1 MRLTGFTTRFW
12 SLLAGSRKIK
22 NERDMKK
29 ILMTLALIAALT
41 VGVKAQDGGGLFQ
54 RGQEPEKTE
63 KSVFENRGG
72 GFPGLPP
79 HGEEGDQPAPIGGG
93 VLLLCGMA
101 AAYAATKKSKK

>member
-1 MRLTGFTTRFW
+1 
-12 SLLAGSRKIK
+12 
-22 NERDMKK
+22 MKK

-72 GFPGLPP
+72 FPGLSP

>member
-1 MRLTGFTTRFW
+1 MKMKRF
-12 SLLAGSRKIK
+12 
-22 NERDMKK
+22 
-29 ILMTLALIAALT
+29 LMTLVLVMSLA
-41 VGVKAQDGGGLFQ
+41 VGASAQAQFKEYNGGLFQ
-54 RGQEPEKTE
+54 RGQEPKETAT
-63 KSVFENRGG
+63 SAFEHRGG